1 MQKRVTSRKQAAHST
16 SNYSPI
22 LVRAKYRSKLE
33 ERLAKQLTD
42 SGVKFTY
49 EELKINYV
57 VPSRK
62 AKYTPDFVVGDIII
76 EAKGRFRSASDRQK
90 LLLVKEQYPELD
102 LRLVFQN
109 AKTPI
114 YPGSP
119 TSVAKWATDNGFLW
133 ADNGKIP
140 EEWLKQSQQEQHVPS
155 LQERHDPS
163 L

>member
-1 MQKRVTSRKQAAHST
+1 MKRKAHSRQAHST
-16 SNYSPI
+16 SNRGEVPTSNYPI
-22 LVRAKYRSKLE
+22 LERAKYRSKLE

-42 SGVKFTY
+42 SGVEFSY
-49 EELKINYV
+49 ETLKISYEI
-57 VPSRK
+57 PSRK

-76 EAKGRFRSASDRQK
+76 EAKGRFRTAQDRQK
-90 LLLVKEQYPELD
+90 LLLVKEQYPDLD

-119 TSVAKWATDNGFLW
+119 TPLSKWAEDNGFIW

-140 EEWLKQSQQEQHVPS
+140 EEWLQKVSPSQNS
-155 LQERHDPS
+155 
-163 L
+163 